1 MMTELETTLLQKL
14 SELSRFHEMQ
24 SDALHSLVELQS
36 VKLQRLTEQV
46 NRLSVQ
52 LESLN
57 EFDQR

>member
-1 MMTELETTLLQKL
+1 MTELETSLLQKL
-14 SELSRFHEMQ
+14 SELSKFHEKQ
-24 SDALHSLVELQS
+24 SDALHSLVEMQS